1 MNTIRIEAED
11 LTLSTYQRE
20 TRNIASGGEVISLL
34 GNPAGAQGSATSTFT
49 GVTGTYNVV
58 VGYYDE
64 NDGQSTLSLQVGN
77 DQSTWILDQNL
88 GNGGVTNGT
97 FVRRTA
103 LNSVTLINGEAITLT
118 GNVNAAEFARVD
130 YIEFIPVAG
139 PTAIAGSNN
148 NDNLNG
154 TSDDNTINALGGND
168 TIKAGAGNNLIDGGV
183 GNDTISYDYAVAGVT
198 VNLSTGTAARKFTT
212 FIDRSKKILAL
223 GDSNTRG
230 FPNLAD
236 NGGYRTQ
243 LWNNL
248 SPNFNLDFIGRLAS
262 GPGTID
268 RNHEGRGGATID
280 ELTNGGV
287 PVFEQP
293 TGVTP
298 PNYGNIEAA
307 LAGNPDVVLLMAGTN
322 DILAGD
328 SANTALAKLDTL
340 VGRIR
345 AALPNTHIL
354 VASLIPNTS
363 TTVTQAVTAEFSR
376 RVAGEVVNPR
386 ATAGQKVS
394 FVDIFNTPGLLPSDF
409 QTDGIH
415 LTTSGY
421 NKISSVWQAGILN
434 LNDGQDT
441 LRNIENVTGSDF
453 NDTLTGNTGANVLVG
468 LGGNDILRGGGGSD
482 TLTGGVG
489 SDIFVL
495 ETDAATD
502 IFTDF
507 SLDQGDLIGLS
518 GSVQFA
524 DLSFAGSNILQGG
537 QTLAT
542 LLGFDTTTL
551 TVNNFTQMA

>member
-1 MNTIRIEAED
+1 
-11 LTLSTYQRE
+11 
-20 TRNIASGGEVISLL
+20 
-34 GNPAGAQGSATSTFT
+34 
-49 GVTGTYNVV
+49 
-58 VGYYDE
+58 
-64 NDGQSTLSLQVGN
+64 
-77 DQSTWILDQNL
+77 
-88 GNGGVTNGT
+88 
-97 FVRRTA
+97 
-103 LNSVTLINGEAITLT
+103 
-118 GNVNAAEFARVD
+118 
-130 YIEFIPVAG
+130 
-139 PTAIAGSNN
+139 
-148 NDNLNG
+148 
-154 TSDDNTINALGGND
+154 
-168 TIKAGAGNNLIDGGV
+168 
-183 GNDTISYDYAVAGVT
+183 
-198 VNLSTGTAARKFTT
+198 
-212 FIDRSKKILAL
+212 
-223 GDSNTRG
+223 
-230 FPNLAD
+230 
-236 NGGYRTQ
+236 
-243 LWNNL
+243 
-248 SPNFNLDFIGRLAS
+248 
-262 GPGTID
+262 
-268 RNHEGRGGATID
+268 
-280 ELTNGGV
+280 
-287 PVFEQP
+287 
-293 TGVTP
+293 
-298 PNYGNIEAA
+298 
-307 LAGNPDVVLLMAGTN
+307 MAGTN